1 MELIILDL
9 NNQNNPLFQNIEC
22 QNLFEIYKDYYTK
35 VGYHLPWVGYFIKRE
50 NEIVGCCGFVSE
62 PMHNKVEIAY
72 HTFQAFEGQG
82 IASFGCK
89 ELVEIAKKTDNSLII
104 CAKTAPESNAST
116 RILTK
121 NGFVFNGIVQDHEI
135 GDAWEWIL
143 KS

>member
-50 NEIVGCCGFVSE
+50 NEIVG
-62 PMHNKVEIAY
+62 VEIAY